1 MLRQMERSGIKLL
14 AKRGKSQRQIAREL
28 GYSRVTVARALGEP
42 TDRAP
47 AQRKRPSLVDPYR
60 EQIEQWVREG
70 LTTVRMLELAR
81 SDPAQPYTGGRS
93 VFSGVVHKI
102 KLAHQQAIA
111 DVPVRF
117 EGLPGEYLQVDWG
130 EISRFPFAQQP
141 AGTRYF
147 LACRLKYS
155 RWLWVRFTSDMR
167 QETLIRGLVAC
178 FCALGWVPWVLVF
191 DNMKTVTTGRD
202 GAGQPIWHPALLGLA
217 AEFDF
222 HPQACAV
229 GAANQ
234 KGSVESLVKFV
245 KGNFLAGRSFAD
257 DADLVQQAGQWTV
270 AGNSRRSDATGEPPL
285 ELLAAEAVKGGK
297 LPETA
302 HDYGFPESGQVTAE
316 SLVHVRGN
324 QYSVPLGHVGG
335 PVAVH
340 LHETRVS
347 FFRDTT
353 WLATHQRAPDGAHQ
367 LVRDPAHYAPLFAK
381 KPRAQVMLYRM
392 ALLELGGSAVSY
404 VSELSR
410 RRRDQLSGE
419 VLRVYRLLEDHGAS
433 ALLAAMLQAASVGA
447 YGAEYLAG
455 LLATAT
461 VQKSVAGAPVLDLP
475 GVPAQWE
482 VDRLLSAYETWV
494 HVDEPTEPGPAS
506 SDVGQDAL
514 VEGAVL

>member
-14 AKRGKSQRQIAREL
+14 ARRGKSQRQIAREL
-28 GYSRVTVARALGEP
+28 GYSRMTVARVLGEP

-47 AQRKRPSLVDPYR
+47 AQRKRRSCVDPYR

-81 SDPAQPYTGGRS
+81 SDPAQPYGGGRS
-93 VFSGVVHKI
+93 VFSDAVHKI
-102 KLAHQQAIA
+102 KLAHQQATA
-111 DVPVRF
+111 DIPVRF

-130 EISRFPFAQQP
+130 EVRRFPFTQQP
-141 AGTRYF
+141 PGTRYF

-155 RWLWVRFTSDMR
+155 RWFWVRFTSDMR

-178 FCALGWVPWVLVF
+178 LCDLGWVPWVLVF

-217 AEFDF
+217 AQFDF

-234 KGSVESLVKFV
+234 KGSVESLVKYV

-257 DADLVQQAGQWTV
+257 DADLAQQASQWTV
-270 AGNSRRSDATGEPPL
+270 AGNSRPSDATGEPPL
-285 ELLAAEAVKGGK
+285 DLLAAEAARGGK

-324 QYSVPLGHVGG
+324 QYSVPLGHIGA
-335 PVAVH
+335 PLAVH
-340 LHETRVS
+340 LYETKVS

-353 WLATHQRAPDGAHQ
+353 WLATHQRAPDGAHR

-392 ALLELGGSAVSY
+392 ALLELGGSAVAY
-404 VSELSR
+404 ISELSR

-419 VLRVYRLLEDHGAS
+419 VLRVYRLLEEHGGP
-433 ALLAAMLQAASVGA
+433 ALLATMEQAASVGA

-455 LLATAT
+455 LLATAV
-461 VQKSVAGAPVLDLP
+461 VQKPVAGAPILDLP
-475 GVPAQWE
+475 GVPPQWE

-494 HVDEPTEPGPAS
+494 HVDEATEAGLAS
-506 SDVGQDAL
+506 CAVGQ
-514 VEGAVL
+514 AVVIEQAMR

>member
-1 MLRQMERSGIKLL
+1 MLRQLERSGIKLL
-14 AKRGKSQRQIAREL
+14 AKQGKSRRHIAREL

-42 TDRAP
+42 TDLAP
-47 AQRKRPSLVDPYR
+47 ALRKRPSCVDPYR
-60 EQIEQWVREG
+60 EQIEKWVREG
-70 LTTVRMLELAR
+70 LTTVRMLELSR

-93 VFSGVVHKI
+93 VFSDVVHKV
-102 KLAHQQAIA
+102 KLAQQQADA

-130 EISRFPFAQQP
+130 EIRRFPFTQRP
-141 AGTRYF
+141 ASTRYF

-178 FCALGWVPWVLVF
+178 FCALGWVPWALVF

-202 GAGQPIWHPALLGLA
+202 GAGQPVWHPASLGLA

-229 GAANQ
+229 GAPNQ
-234 KGSVESLVKFV
+234 KGSVESLVKYV
-245 KGNFLAGRSFAD
+245 KGNFLAGRNFAD
-257 DADLVQQAGQWTV
+257 DADLVQQASEWTI
-270 AGNSRRSDATGEPPL
+270 AANGRPSAATGDAPVDR
-285 ELLAAEAVKGGK
+285 LAEEAVKGGK
-297 LPETA
+297 LPATA
-302 HDYGFPESGQVTAE
+302 HDYGFLESGQVTGE

-324 QYSVPLGHVGG
+324 MYSVPLGHIGA

-340 LHETRVS
+340 LYQTKVS

-367 LVRDPAHYAPLFAK
+367 LVRDPAHFAPLFAK

-392 ALLELGGSAVSY
+392 ALLELGGSAVAY

-410 RRRDQLSGE
+410 RRRDQLSRE
-419 VLRVYRLLEDHGAS
+419 MLLVYRLFEQHGAPS
-433 ALLAAMLQAASVGA
+433 LLAAMEQATSIGA

-455 LLATAT
+455 LLATST
-461 VQKSVAGAPVLDLP
+461 PQGLVAEEPALALP

-482 VDRLLSAYETWV
+482 VDRLLSSYESWV
-494 HVDEPTEPGPAS
+494 YIDEAQETELAS
-506 SDVGQDAL
+506 LDVGRDAL
-514 VEGAVL
+514 AEEAVR

>member
-28 GYSRVTVARALGEP
+28 GYSRTTVSRALGEP
-42 TDRAP
+42 VERAP
-47 AQRKRPSLVDPYR
+47 ARRKRRSCVDPYR
-60 EQIEQWVREG
+60 EQIGQWVREG

-81 SDPAQPYTGGRS
+81 ADPAQPYTGGRS
-93 VFSGVVHKI
+93 VFADVVHKI
-102 KLAHQQAIA
+102 KLAHQQATA

-130 EISRFPFAQQP
+130 EIRRFPFTQQP
-141 AGTRYF
+141 PCTRYF

-167 QETLIRGLVAC
+167 QETLIRGLVDC
-178 FCALGWVPWVLVF
+178 FCALGFVPWVLVF

-202 GAGQPIWHPALLGLA
+202 GAGQPIWHPALLRLA

-229 GAANQ
+229 GAGNQ

-245 KGNFLAGRSFAD
+245 KGNFLVGRSFAD
-257 DADLVQQAGQWTV
+257 DADLVQQASQWTV
-270 AGNSRRSDATGEPPL
+270 TGNSRPSDATGQPPVD
-285 ELLAAEAVKGGK
+285 LLADEAASGGK
-297 LPETA
+297 LPDSA
-302 HDYGFPESGQVTAE
+302 HDYGFPESGQVTGE

-324 QYSVPLGHVGG
+324 QYSVPLGHIGA

-340 LHETRVS
+340 LYETRVS

-353 WLATHQRAPDGAHQ
+353 WLATHRRVPDGAHQ
-367 LVRDPAHYAPLFAK
+367 LVREPAHYVPLFAK

-392 ALLELGGSAVSY
+392 ALLELGDSAVAY
-404 VSELSR
+404 ISELSR

-419 VLRVYRLLEDHGAS
+419 VLRIYRLLEEHGAPS
-433 ALLAAMLQAASVGA
+433 LLAAMAQAAAMGA

-461 VQKSVAGAPVLDLP
+461 PHKPVAGVPVLDLP

-482 VDRLLSAYETWV
+482 VDRLLSAYESWV
-494 HVDEPTEPGPAS
+494 HVDEATEAELAGSA
-506 SDVGQDAL
+506 VGQDA
-514 VEGAVL
+514 VGEEAVR